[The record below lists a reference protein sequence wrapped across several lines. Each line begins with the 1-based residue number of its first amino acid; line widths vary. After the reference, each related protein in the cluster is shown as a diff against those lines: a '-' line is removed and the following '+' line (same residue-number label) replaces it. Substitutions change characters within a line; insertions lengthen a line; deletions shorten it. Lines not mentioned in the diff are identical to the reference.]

1 MKAAIKKILTSSLL
15 ILMTVFVYGM
25 PVSDMPDW
33 TSGKVIVSDQQSIVT
48 DDSGSPVD
56 FETGDVISISEAGNL
71 AFRRAKDTAIVSAM
85 EMLKNIR
92 IDSRNTFQDL
102 LENDNIVRQR
112 LSDFLN
118 YDVRSREVYVDYLTR
133 GAFIE
138 FKICDLIKVINYDFP
153 ERDFPLRNDVNIST
167 RYTSLIVDTRGLN
180 VKPMLLPV
188 VYNENGLEV
197 YSKDYISAVYAVKH
211 NAVSYVY
218 NEKEALK
225 HIKAGEKP
233 YFCVALKS
241 IQGSPVL
248 SDDDLK
254 KVYSDKK
261 NLDSLRKC
269 RVIFIIDR
277 VYK

>member
-1 MKAAIKKILTSSLL
+1 MKAVIKKILQSSLL
-15 ILMTVFVYGM
+15 IMLTVFAFGM
-25 PVSDMPDW
+25 PVSVMPDW
-33 TSGKVIVSDQQSIVT
+33 SSGKVIVSNQKSIVT
-48 DDSGSPVD
+48 DASGSPVD

-71 AFRRAKDTAIVSAM
+71 AFRRAKDAAIVSVM

-92 IDSRNTFQDL
+92 IDSSNTFHDL
-102 LENDNIVRQR
+102 LTNDKVVRQR

-118 YDVRSREVYVDYLTR
+118 YDVKSREIYVDYLTR

-138 FKICDLIKVINYDFP
+138 LKISELIKVINYDFP
-153 ERDFPLRNDVNIST
+153 ERDFPMRDDIDIST

-180 VKPMLLPV
+180 VQPMLLPV

-197 YSKDYISAVYAVKH
+197 YSKDYISAVYAMKH
-211 NAVSYVY
+211 NYVSYVY
-218 NEKEALK
+218 NEKDALK
-225 HIKAGEKP
+225 NINAGQNP

-241 IQGSPVL
+241 IQGSPVI

-277 VYK
+277 V

>member
-1 MKAAIKKILTSSLL
+1 MRSAIKKIIRTPLFI
-15 ILMTVFVYGM
+15 ILAVSAYGIQV
-25 PVSDMPDW
+25 PGMPDW
-33 TSGKVIVSDQQSIVT
+33 ASGKIIVSDQKSIAT

-56 FETGDVISISEAGNL
+56 YETGDVISVSEAGNL
-71 AFRRAKDTAIVSAM
+71 AFQRAKDAAIVSAM
-85 EMLKNIR
+85 GLLKNIR
-92 IDSRNTFQDL
+92 IDSSNTFNDL
-102 LENDNIVRQR
+102 LKNDTIVRQR

-118 YDVRSREVYVDYLTR
+118 SDVSSREVYVDYLTR
-133 GAFIE
+133 GASIE
-138 FKICDLIKVINYDFP
+138 LKISDLIKVINYEFP
-153 ERDFPLRNDVNIST
+153 ERDFPLRSDIDIST

-180 VKPMLLPV
+180 VVPMLLPV

-197 YSKDYISAVYAVKH
+197 YSKDYISAAYAVKH

-225 HIKAGEKP
+225 HIKAGGKP
-233 YFCVALKS
+233 FFCSALKS
-241 IQGSPVL
+241 IHGSPVL
-248 SDDDLK
+248 SDDDIK
-254 KVYSDKK
+254 RVYSDKK